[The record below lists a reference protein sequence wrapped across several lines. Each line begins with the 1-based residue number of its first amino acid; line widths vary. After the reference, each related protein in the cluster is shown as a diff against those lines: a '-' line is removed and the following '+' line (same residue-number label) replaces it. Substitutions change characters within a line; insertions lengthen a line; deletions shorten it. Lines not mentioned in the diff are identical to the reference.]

1 MTGATG
7 LIGGALTDALRADGH
22 RVRTVTRGA
31 AAGPDVVR
39 WDPMGGT
46 IDADGL
52 AGVDAVVHLAGAGI
66 GDKRWDEQRKRLI
79 LESRTRG
86 TDLLARTLA
95 ALDPRPA
102 TLVSGSAIGYYG
114 DRGDDELTEG
124 SRAGDDFLADLVQ
137 QWEAAAA
144 PAADAGI
151 RVAYARTGLV
161 LSGTGGLLK
170 PLLRLFKLGLGGRLG
185 TGRQWFSWI
194 TIDDEVAAIRHLL
207 DTDGLAGPFNLTA
220 PHPVTNAEFT
230 KTMGTVL
237 GRPTILPIPSFG
249 PRLLFGK
256 EMAELTAFVSQ
267 RVRSDKLVG
276 SGFAFAQVD
285 LEPALRHVLSR
296 PAPTTDGAPA

>member
-7 LIGGALTDALRADGH
+7 LIGGALTAALRADGH
-22 RVRTVTRGA
+22 RVRTVTRGGGPG

-39 WDPMGGT
+39 WGPMGGT
-46 IDADGL
+46 IDAEGL

-66 GDKRWDEQRKRLI
+66 GDKRWNDERKRLI

-95 ALDPRPA
+95 GLDPRPA
-102 TLVSGSAIGYYG
+102 TLVSGSAVGYYG
-114 DRGDDELTEG
+114 ERGDEELTEESG
-124 SRAGDDFLADLVQ
+124 PGDDFLADLVQ

-161 LSGTGGLLK
+161 LSGAGGLLK
-170 PLLRLFKLGLGGRLG
+170 PLLPLFKLGLGGRLG

-207 DTDGLAGPFNLTA
+207 DTPGLEGPFNLTA

-230 KTMGTVL
+230 KTMGAVL
-237 GRPTILPIPSFG
+237 GRPTVLPIPSFG

-267 RVRSDKLVG
+267 RVRSDKLVA
-276 SGFAFAQVD
+276 SGYAFRQPD
-285 LEPALRHVLSR
+285 LEPALRDVLDR
-296 PAPTTDGAPA
+296 AAGPAA